1 MSVRVV
7 GRHRAG
13 IALALA
19 VAACGGAP
27 AAAPEGPRVSLPHA
41 FAVAFRADA
50 VGDPNEAIR
59 QYEEVVRAAAAA
71 DADPWQLAALQAS
84 LGALATGTM
93 PSLGDAAADVSLAA
107 RTPSARAIVQELKR
121 AEREAR
127 GPFAEG
133 LVARALGELAE
144 RAGDA
149 AEAETER
156 RASGCIREAVVLG
169 PTTWASVTG
178 PDEPGPFGES
188 DAPLRAS
195 YPSGDTFGTAARP
208 ATVSGEGCNLGL
220 SQQSWR
226 PGVRD
231 VVVDLDVPRAQTIG
245 VVLRAHGAA
254 TLRVG
259 GALALRRAFELG
271 GDEAARFARVAVTA
285 GKVRLVARV
294 GLGKDDDTVEIDAF
308 AQDGS
313 PLHAS
318 APATMSQAGVRGSVV
333 APVDPSPHDAEG
345 LLLAAAAAMAS
356 GAAPEAERILWGV
369 ATKGAAA
376 PDVAL
381 VYARAVES
389 AKDLSAATRAER
401 ARSAYERV
409 LEAWPGSWEAMI
421 AHAVLAGVRRGRQEG
436 GIETLRDLQMLR
448 AKSPDA
454 PPILDAF
461 EALVSGREHLDDR
474 AAAALGRVR
483 PALAGS
489 ALLADAEDAS
499 RQVVGAERVAQACD
513 PRQPVGRDTLV
524 CYDAARSAGDTGRET
539 PEIARLRGLLGAPR
553 RLLSVELREAIV
565 AGDAA
570 AAARAFTA
578 MAPAEQTLASRAAVG
593 GPDDPRSELL
603 RMATTAR
610 DAPAALA
617 PLLRATGDDPV
628 GDLDATAERLA
639 AQDRA
644 NPILANSATAVL
656 AHTERYD
663 VTAAGLVHWLLF
675 DVRRVSGTTDVEEN
689 AQAPVPAVWGRG
701 AAHALRRRIL
711 KKDGRVLEPDRTPHA
726 SQDHADLSQLEQ
738 GDAIEAIYEG
748 FALPS
753 DTGDIGIDTPDLLPD
768 RTAVHDASI
777 ELRLPR
783 ALKGSLWAHALLGPS
798 TERQDG
804 DARVLTWHLGEH
816 PARRVEDGVPRMD
829 RSVAISFSTAQWT
842 GLARAMRETLA
853 ALDEHDPEVA
863 AWARDV
869 ARTAKTARETVDALV
884 IAAGKALHEAD
895 PGTLSDYGGGISPV
909 QTQTARTFLT
919 SHDGSR
925 SWLVLRSLRE
935 LGIPSEAVIAENDP
949 YSADPAFPPHY
960 GRFVHPLVVAHLP
973 AEGGKPAGDLWI
985 DADVEGPALP
995 AGRVSPELRGR
1006 LALHVDGSIA
1016 ALPSFGSGD
1025 DERDEVD
1032 IRLALDARGDAHG
1045 TFAVVL
1051 RGRDAQQ
1058 LAEALVRIVGAERQ
1072 RALRDEVLAWL
1083 PWANV
1088 DEVQL
1093 ASSEGSWQVSL
1104 RADVDVSGYAQ
1115 PEGAKTW
1122 LLPGLDTLHFS
1133 WPHARV
1139 SSLSASFA
1147 SRGGRESALA
1157 LANAVQYHV
1166 HRRVTLPPG
1175 ATLARLPGP
1184 VDVRQGLLGASRKM
1198 TVMPAGPGPGLGPMI
1213 EDDFFLDVATG
1224 TIAASDYDAFVQ
1236 AAHAADDGFLSS
1248 ARIAVP

>member
-1 MSVRVV
+1 MSSRVV
-7 GRHRAG
+7 RCSPAA
-13 IALALA
+13 IALAVA

-27 AAAPEGPRVSLPHA
+27 AVAPEGARVALPHA
-41 FAVAFRADA
+41 FAAAFRTDA
-50 VGDPNEAIR
+50 VGDPAEAVR
-59 QYEEVVRAAAAA
+59 QYEELIREAAIA
-71 DADPWQLAALQAS
+71 DGDPWQVATLQAS

-93 PSLGDAAADVSLAA
+93 PSLGDAASDVSLAT
-107 RTPSARAIVQELKR
+107 RSPSTRAIVAELKR
-121 AEREAR
+121 AEQAAR
-127 GPFAEG
+127 GPFARG
-133 LVARALGELAE
+133 LVARSLLRLAE
-144 RAGDA
+144 RTGDA
-149 AEAETER
+149 AEAAAD
-156 RASGCIREAVVLG
+156 RAAGGCVREAVVVG

-178 PDEPGPFGES
+178 PDDPGPFAEA

-195 YPSGDTFGTAARP
+195 YPSGDTFGTVVHPVVVRD
-208 ATVSGEGCNLGL
+208 EGCDLGL
-220 SQQSWR
+220 SQESWR

-231 VVVDLDVPRAQTIG
+231 VVVDLDVPSAQTIG

-259 GALALRRAFELG
+259 GVLALRRPFELG
-271 GDEAARFARVAVTA
+271 TGEAARFARVAVAA

-294 GLGKDDDTVEIDAF
+294 GLGKDDDVVEIDAF

-318 APATMSQAGVRGSVV
+318 APPVGSQANARASLV
-333 APVDPSPHDAEG
+333 APVDPSPHEQEG
-345 LLLAAAAAMAS
+345 LLLASAAAIAS
-356 GAAPEAERILWGV
+356 GATPEAERILWGV
-369 ATKGAAA
+369 ATRGDAA
-376 PDVAL
+376 PEVAL

-409 LEAWPGSWEAMI
+409 LEVWPGSWEAII

-436 GIETLRDLQMLR
+436 GIETLRDLQVLR
-448 AKSPDA
+448 AKSPAAA
-454 PPILDAF
+454 PVLDAF

-474 AAAALGRVR
+474 AAAALGRAR
-483 PALAGS
+483 PPLAGS
-489 ALLADAEDAS
+489 ALLADAEDAG

-513 PRQPVGRDTLV
+513 PAQPVGRDTLV
-524 CYDAARSAGDTGRET
+524 CYDAARAAGDAARQAAEL
-539 PEIARLRGLLGAPR
+539 ARLRGLLGAPR
-553 RLLSVELREAIV
+553 RLLSVELRDAIV

-570 AAARAFTA
+570 AAGRAFAA
-578 MAPAEQTLASRAAVG
+578 MAPAEQSLASRAAIG
-593 GPDDPRSELL
+593 GSADPRSELL

-617 PLLRATGDDPV
+617 PLLRAVGDDPV
-628 GDLDATAERLA
+628 GSLDETAERLA

-644 NPILANSATAVL
+644 TPILPSSATAVL

-663 VTAAGLVHWLLF
+663 VSADGLVHWLLF

-711 KKDGRVLEPDRTPHA
+711 KKDGRILEPDRAPHA

-753 DTGDIGIDTPDLLPD
+753 DTGDIGIDTPDLLPE

-783 ALKGSLWAHALLGPS
+783 ALKGALWAHAMLGQA

-804 DARVLTWHLGEH
+804 DSRVLAWHLGEH

-829 RSVAISFSTAQWT
+829 RSVAVSFSTARWT

-869 ARTAKTARETVDALV
+869 ARMTKTARETVDAVV
-884 IAAGKALHEAD
+884 IAAGKALREAD
-895 PGTLSDYGGGISPV
+895 PGTLSDYGGGISPA

-935 LGIPSEAVIAENDP
+935 LGIPAEAVSAESDP

-973 AEGGKPAGDLWI
+973 AEADKPAGDVWI
-985 DADVEGPALP
+985 DADVEGPPLP

-1006 LALHVDGSIA
+1006 FALHADGVVA
-1016 ALPSFGSGD
+1016 PLPSVGSGD

-1088 DEVQL
+1088 DDVQL

-1115 PEGAKTW
+1115 AEGVKTW
-1122 LLPGLDTLHFS
+1122 LLPGLDTLHLS

-1147 SRGGRESALA
+1147 SRAGRESALA
-1157 LANAVQYHV
+1157 LGSAVQYHV
-1166 HRRVTLPPG
+1166 HRRVALPAG
-1175 ATLARLPGP
+1175 ASLARLPGP

-1198 TVMPAGPGPGLGPMI
+1198 TVMPAGADPGPTI
-1213 EDDFFLDVATG
+1213 EDDFLLDVATG

-1248 ARIAVP
+1248 ARITVP